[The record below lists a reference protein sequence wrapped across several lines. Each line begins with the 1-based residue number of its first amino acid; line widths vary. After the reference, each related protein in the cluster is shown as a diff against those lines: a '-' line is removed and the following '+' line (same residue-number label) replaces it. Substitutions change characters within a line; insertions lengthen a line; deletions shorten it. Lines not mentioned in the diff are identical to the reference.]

1 MKNLKLIGAAL
12 ALTLS
17 STGFAAEGMECCKD
31 EATCCCKKEGDKPG
45 CCDKM
50 KKDMPASDHS
60 GHDMPDAPKN

>member
-1 MKNLKLIGAAL
+1 M

-31 EATCCCKKEGDKPG
+31 EATCCKKEGDKPG

-50 KKDMPASDHS
+50 KKDMPAGDHS
-60 GHDMPDAPKN
+60 GRDLPDAPKK